1 MYIHVLNDL
10 CLNTLFVI
18 IIVIDMRQPFL
29 AVQLTITLAMYSDI
43 NNPGT

>member
-18 IIVIDMRQPFL
+18 IIVIDMRQQFL
-29 AVQLTITLAMYSDI
+29 AVQLTMTIAMYSDI
-43 NNPGT
+43 NITGT